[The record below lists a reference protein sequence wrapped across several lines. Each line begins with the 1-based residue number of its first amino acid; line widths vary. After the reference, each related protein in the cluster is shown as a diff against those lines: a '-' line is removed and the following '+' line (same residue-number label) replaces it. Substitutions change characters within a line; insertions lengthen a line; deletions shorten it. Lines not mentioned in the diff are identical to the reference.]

1 MLIESIAK
9 YLDGLGYVNYIPVG
23 YSTDND
29 VFFNYM
35 PDEPNNVT
43 CIRDTGGEGN
53 IYNFFD
59 SKRSV
64 QVLVRNERS
73 TLAHFQIWR
82 VYKALI
88 NPNSGGFLFIDGRKM
103 RIASKN
109 QPISLGKDN
118 NGLFEFSFN
127 LDVYTQND
135 I

>member
-1 MLIESIAK
+1 MLIETIAK
-9 YLDGLGYVNYIPVG
+9 YLDGLGYVTYIGG

-35 PDEPNNVT
+35 PDEPKNIT
-43 CIRDTGGEGN
+43 CIRDTGGLGN
-53 IYNFFD
+53 IYNFSD
-59 SKRSV
+59 SIRTV
-64 QVLVRNERS
+64 QVLARNERAN
-73 TLAHFQIWR
+73 LAHEQIWL
-82 VYKALI
+82 VYNALI
-88 NPNSGGFLFIDGRKM
+88 NNNSGGFLFIDGRKM
-103 RIASKN
+103 RIASKS